1 MPVWFQENT
10 IRGLMKNHNRTSM
23 LFAMGNLLRAAQLA
37 GMVYEVVNKSAGQ
50 RCFLHGVEDYG

>member
-1 MPVWFQENT
+1 
-10 IRGLMKNHNRTSM
+10 M
-23 LFAMGNLLRAAQLA
+23 LFAMGNLLRVAQLA